1 MVTIENLRKN
11 YGNLKVLADVSCEL
25 FPGEILAMIG
35 PSGSGKT
42 TFLRI
47 IAGFDKPDG
56 GRVCIDGVEVSSPS
70 SMVPPHKRRLSM
82 VFQDLALWPHMTVRQ
97 HLDFVI
103 KKDGMTKS
111 NVRTEID
118 RILENVR
125 LERFHGRYPH
135 QLSGGEKQRLA
146 IGRALAS
153 FPAYLLM
160 DEPFSNLDPRLK
172 EELLK
177 LLLDLNQQTGM
188 GVFYVTHNLRE
199 ALTVAKRVAV
209 MDHGCLVRIE
219 DTENLLKQQADA
231 PVNECFYLD

>member
-1 MVTIENLRKN
+1 MVTIENIEKK
-11 YGNLKVLADVSCEL
+11 YGNLRVLAGVSCEL
-25 FPGEILAMIG
+25 SPGEILAVIG

-47 IAGFDKPDG
+47 IAGFDIPDG

-70 SMVPPHKRRLSM
+70 NMVPPHKRRLSM
-82 VFQDLALWPHMTVRQ
+82 VFQDLALWPHMTVLQ
-97 HLDFVI
+97 HLEFVI
-103 KKDGMTKS
+103 RKDGMKKS
-111 NVRTEID
+111 DAITEID
-118 RILENVR
+118 RIIENVR

-146 IGRALAS
+146 IARALAS

-177 LLLDLNQQTGM
+177 LLLDLNRQSGM
-188 GVFYVTHNLRE
+188 GVIYVTHNLRE
-199 ALTVAKRVAV
+199 ALTIAKRVAV
-209 MDHGCLVRIE
+209 MDQGCLVRIE
-219 DTENLLKQQADA
+219 DTGNLLKQQANG
-231 PVNECFYLD
+231 PVQDCFHLD